1 VAVKRA
7 LGPWDG
13 VFIAGLALAC
23 WVAPGPVYLLALG
36 AFGLPHVLWELGW
49 IRQATRGWLGRGW
62 WLTLGAIL
70 ALQAIARLGSWAGWL
85 DSSLALGMD
94 LLTLGLALG
103 LVATVRSPVAREG
116 ANGGMGELLTR
127 GLAGLVAVALVGA
140 GIAGDVA
147 SMLWVLVVLAMAHNF
162 TPLALV
168 RLAPQRDR
176 RAERWL
182 LLAFALPL
190 VMLAMPLAGVRPA
203 MAQPQAWWPVEALWV
218 QSLWPGSV
226 QAVFSALVLAQC
238 LHYHAVL
245 RVMPRLGPVWTAPG
259 WRTLAILASA
269 LMAAAFALD
278 FTGTRPLYAVAAGL
292 HAWLEWPVLLCALTR
307 ATAAT

>member
-1 VAVKRA
+1 M
-7 LGPWDG
+7 
-13 VFIAGLALAC
+13 
-23 WVAPGPVYLLALG
+23 
-36 AFGLPHVLWELGW
+36 LWELAW

-62 WLTLGAIL
+62 WLALGAIL
-70 ALQAIARLGSWAGWL
+70 ALQAMARLGSWAGWL
-85 DSSLALGMD
+85 GPSLALGMD

-103 LVATVRSPVAREG
+103 LVATVRSPLDRDGGNGRVG
-116 ANGGMGELLTR
+116 ALLTR
-127 GLAGLVAVALVGA
+127 GLAGLLALALVGA
-140 GIAGDVA
+140 GIAGDAA
-147 SMLWVLVVLAMAHNF
+147 SMLWVVVVLAMAHNF

-190 VMLAMPLAGVRPA
+190 VMLAVPMAGAWTVA
-203 MAQPQAWWPVEALWV
+203 LQPQAWWPVEALWV
-218 QSLWPGSV
+218 QGVWPGSV
-226 QAVFSALVLAQC
+226 QSVFSALVLAQC

-259 WRTLAILASA
+259 WRTLALLASA
-269 LMAAAFALD
+269 VMAAAFAAD

-292 HAWLEWPVLLCALTR
+292 HAWLEWPVLLCALVGLGGRESTPGQNQQLAGPGSPR
-307 ATAAT
+307 